1 MMKKVNKV
9 TQANKLTIR
18 DLRKQNKDIKSIKK
32 RIENNL
38 RMLNSSFAFMQYNQ
52 IINEIDCSYSKFK
65 LRNTSYI
72 CNSYII
78 VILNDINE
86 IIEKAIINF
95 KMDSHIK
102 ETLARN
108 ISSLKKVLYIRNNST
123 NTSSN
128 TIEQQLLEMI
138 KNKIREYE
146 EEIEQLEAYIK
157 ENESPLDSRTIENHK
172 IKEQIEHIKQKIENM
187 KTTIC

>member
-1 MMKKVNKV
+1 MKKVNKV

-18 DLRKQNKDIKSIKK
+18 DLRKQNRDIKSIKK

-52 IINEIDCSYSKFK
+52 IINEINRSYSKFK

-86 IIEKAIINF
+86 IIEKAILNCKI
-95 KMDSHIK
+95 DSHIK
-102 ETLARN
+102 EILTSN

-157 ENESPLDSRTIENHK
+157 ENESSLDSRTIENHK